1 MVKKQRSNKI
11 LILFELIFY
20 AALPYVIWNLGR
32 EPLGDYTAMLI
43 STIPGIVY
51 TIYRFILDK
60 QFNITG
66 LLILSSLALGT
77 TVDLLSGS
85 AEQMIWNGVYLSLF
99 YTFLYIVTLMIK
111 RPVESSICNKILMSK
126 FYKHTKNHLLS
137 NVRLDKK
144 WLLIC

>member
-1 MVKKQRSNKI
+1 MKKQRSNKI

-20 AALPYVIWNLGR
+20 AVLPYVIWNLGR

-66 LLILSSLALGT
+66 L
-77 TVDLLSGS
+77 
-85 AEQMIWNGVYLSLF
+85 
-99 YTFLYIVTLMIK
+99 
-111 RPVESSICNKILMSK
+111 P
-126 FYKHTKNHLLS
+126 NHLL
-137 NVRLDKK
+137 
-144 WLLIC
+144 C

>member
-1 MVKKQRSNKI
+1 M
-11 LILFELIFY
+11 FY
-20 AALPYVIWNLGR
+20 AGLPYVIWNFGR

-66 LLILSSLALGT
+66 LLILCSLALGT

-85 AEQMIWNGVYLSLF
+85 AEQMIWNGVYQVF
-99 YTFLYIVTLMIK
+99 FIHFF
-111 RPVESSICNKILMSK
+111 IL
-126 FYKHTKNHLLS
+126 L
-137 NVRLDKK
+137 R
-144 WLLIC
+144 